1 MRELNDYFLGEVT
14 KLLRLPSTRVRAW
27 VKQLSDRVILVL
39 ATAVDNSVFKLA
51 NSLAVASWLLRI
63 HFDRFDI

>member
-1 MRELNDYFLGEVT
+1 MRELNDYFLRKVT

-39 ATAVDNSVFKLA
+39 ATAVDNSVFELA
-51 NSLAVASWLLRI
+51 NSFWLLRI